1 MANQNLI
8 FAQSRRVKHSGMVI
22 IMEELTII
30 IVEDEPETCKN
41 FATYADEL
49 DELLIVS
56 ITNDASKALT
66 DIQDFIPDV
75 VILDLELHL
84 GCGNGLEL
92 LYGLSRLHLDS
103 NPYIL
108 ITTNNSSNIT
118 FEYARQLGADFI
130 MSKHQN
136 DYSERNVLNFLKMM
150 KSVIKNRPSTI
161 PSALLTTETPE
172 LYKKRITRR
181 IMSELNLVGINPK
194 TVGYQYL
201 IDAIHIIIK
210 KYGKTESSVERAM
223 QNAISRAWKKT
234 DIDELYQHYTA
245 KIHSE
250 KGTPTIT
257 EFIYYYAN
265 KIKNDY

>member
-1 MANQNLI
+1 
-8 FAQSRRVKHSGMVI
+8 
-22 IMEELTII
+22 MEELTII

-41 FATYADEL
+41 FATYADEF

-130 MSKHQN
+130 MSKHQK

-210 KYGKTESSVERAM
+210 KPTQNLCTIISKKYGKTESSVERAM